1 MPMDEHSPNPPK
13 PQRDLTS
20 LEYIVLG
27 LIGMEAQSGYSIINY
42 FEEGQYSWSASP
54 GSIYP
59 MLTRLEKSGVI
70 EGVLEVES
78 ETRQRKIYHLT
89 RLGETLLDDWLRDIP
104 KMRPFYEQRELAMLR
119 FQFMETRFNIAQIVE
134 WLDGYL
140 DTVRLTDAHR
150 LSYQDALLQALTD
163 AGKGSIHKQ
172 LLMEATMMEL
182 NMLRTW
188 LEMARARLT
197 AVGIQ
202 TGEYRAVKVE

>member
-1 MPMDEHSPNPPK
+1 MSDQS

-27 LIGMEAQSGYSIINY
+27 LIGMEPQSGYSVINY

-59 MLTRLEKSGVI
+59 MLKRLEKSGVI
-70 EGVLEVES
+70 DGELEIET
-78 ETRQRKIYHLT
+78 ETRQRKIYRLT
-89 RLGETLLDDWLRDIP
+89 DVGERLLDDWLREVP
-104 KMRPFYEQRELAMLR
+104 KMRPFYEQRELGLLK
-119 FQFMETRFNIAQIVE
+119 FQFMEYRFNVAQTLE
-134 WLDGYL
+134 WLDAYL

-150 LSYQDALLQALTD
+150 LSYQQALLDALNET
-163 AGKGSIHKQ
+163 GKASIHRQ
-172 LLMEATMMEL
+172 LMMEVMMMEL
-182 NMLRTW
+182 STLRTW

-202 TGEYRAVKVE
+202 TGEFRILNTTQVEIE